1 MKKYISIIMILGM
14 LIFCTNAFAYSDI
27 QENHWAW
34 EYVEKLSDMKIIGG
48 YPDGSFCPDGYVTR
62 AEFAKMLVL
71 SLELNE
77 KSESTYPD
85 IENHWA
91 KDYIIKSAEFT
102 HNPTSEYSPD
112 SKASRG
118 EIAFALAS
126 ALKLDDATS
135 DMISDYSD
143 LEKVDADIAP
153 KLASAIKS
161 GIMNGYEDKTLR
173 ADNHV
178 TRAEVCTLIVRAI
191 KHRGNIESDLENEKS
206 DDAIAGGGEESVT
219 PENKNEESQNG
230 GKDEQTD
237 KTESKFPEDMEHMY
251 TLYPLRHLILVCS
264 VSQSSDDEGNEAVK
278 IRYRL
283 AGDDEEYTSVIPDDD
298 EITVGG
304 TKSKLSD
311 IRKGDLIV
319 MNTAFHGYIDS
330 LSVLSSLKTN
340 DSDSDI
346 DSVIPNS
353 AKLGKL
359 GSGKDYEF
367 ACGVVTAFERGNKS
381 YEMKLKV
388 SDDIFE
394 VTVPKNA
401 LTEIYESRGRNSWI
415 SDGVSAIEEGNF
427 VYVRLTDGDVTE
439 VIVYR

>member
-1 MKKYISIIMILGM
+1 MKKYISLILCLWM

-34 EYVEKLSDMKIIGG
+34 EYVEKLTDMKIIGG

-77 KSESTYPD
+77 KSEATYPD
-85 IENHWA
+85 TENHWA
-91 KDYIIKSAEFT
+91 KEYIVKSVELT
-102 HNPTSEYSPD
+102 YNPTSEYNPD
-112 SKASRG
+112 SNASRG

-126 ALKLDDATS
+126 ALKLEDVS
-135 DMISDYSD
+135 PNMISDYLD
-143 LEKVDADIAP
+143 WNEVDADIAP
-153 KLASAIKS
+153 KLASAIKA

-178 TRAEVCTLIVRAI
+178 TRAEACTLIVRAVGY
-191 KHRGNIESDLENEKS
+191 RDNIESEPENEKS
-206 DDAIAGGGEESVT
+206 DDAIAGDDAESVI
-219 PENKNEESQNG
+219 PDNKNEEPQNG

-237 KTESKFPEDMEHMY
+237 KTDSIYPDGTEHIY
-251 TLYPLRHLILVCS
+251 TLHPLKNLIVVYD
-264 VSQSSDDEGNEAVK
+264 VSRATDENGNEAYK
-278 IRYRL
+278 LRYRL
-283 AGDDEEYTSVIPDDD
+283 AGEDEVYTSVIPDDGA
-298 EITVGG
+298 ITVDG
-304 TKSKLSD
+304 TKSKLSG
-311 IRKGDLIV
+311 IRKGDVLV
-319 MNTAFHGYIDS
+319 VSMPLLTHIDV
-330 LSVLSSLKTN
+330 LYVLSSLKTN

-388 SDDIFE
+388 SNDIFE

-401 LTEIYESRGRNSWI
+401 LAEIYEPRGRNSWI
-415 SDGVSAIEEGNF
+415 TDGVSAIEEGNF